1 MTTAQPR
8 SARVRKPAAP
18 RAGDGRRQA
27 GEGGRVGAKA
37 PAGKAAA
44 QGAASPPP
52 AKKPR
57 APRAP
62 VARPSGPPPRA
73 ERPPAPVAGTEAE
86 VNRYMA
92 AYIMGVANR
101 LANGASNHYR
111 KRFGMGMSEWRA
123 MMAIGNSTHRIVR
136 EVAEMADLDYAAAS
150 KSLKVLAERG
160 LVEIEQTQRRGR
172 AAIASLTPAGLEV
185 YRKLRESARRRQA
198 RLLSAF
204 TAEEVE
210 LLWSLLRR
218 IEAQVPYMNAE
229 G

>member
-1 MTTAQPR
+1 MSTRVTTAKTR
-8 SARVRKPAAP
+8 SV
-18 RAGDGRRQA
+18 RAGTRA
-27 GEGGRVGAKA
+27 GATAGKA
-37 PAGKAAA
+37 PAPRT
-44 QGAASPPP
+44 GAA
-52 AKKPR
+52 R
-57 APRAP
+57 A
-62 VARPSGPPPRA
+62 SGPPPRA
-73 ERPPAPVAGTEAE
+73 EQPPAPVPGSEAE

-123 MMAIGNSTHRIVR
+123 MMAIGSSTHRIVR

-204 TAEEVE
+204 TAAEVE
-210 LLWSLLRR
+210 MLWSLLRR
-218 IEAQVPYMNAE
+218 IEAQVPHMNAE
-229 G
+229 R